1 MKKQLLILLCLLFH
15 VIAFGQ
21 SKTIQLNYSKSDEL
35 ISVKD
40 RGYGGFEMTINVPRI
55 ILNDVNIENKKY
67 ISLSVDGF
75 SKIFEAG
82 VPGIPNYSKLI
93 EIPIGASVKI
103 TAVSYDEEYVKLSDY
118 GIEDKIIPAQ
128 PSCSK
133 NQDIVD
139 FYFNEN
145 IYNSDFYIEQP
156 ICRFEEIGMLRGNR
170 LGRIIISPI
179 QYNPVKNVLKI
190 LNNLQVSV
198 VFENVNIKKTE
209 AINNKYNSRVID
221 DIVRDYT
228 LNSIPRSINNTKNSS
243 PTFVIISDRMFEY
256 IMTSYAGYKESTGF
270 NVLLKYT
277 DESEVGATTSSIKN
291 YLESIYNNPPT
302 GYGVPEYVMFVG
314 DVAQIPTYYS
324 NGHPTDLYY
333 FDYTNDHIPDVY
345 YGRYSANNSNQLDP
359 QIAKTLIYESLLPI
373 DDPSY
378 MYNSVL
384 VAGYDWQGNDVIL
397 GNRTLNYAE
406 NQYFNTAH
414 DITAY
419 TYYQREPSGANYLT
433 NIKNKIN
440 SGAGLVYYTGHCDP
454 SGWDNPNLTI
464 SSIPSLTNEEMYGL
478 WIGNCCKS
486 NKFDE
491 TECFGEAA
499 LRSSGKGAM
508 GYIGATD
515 YTYWVE
521 DYYWALGNK
530 DTSFVPSFDANHLG
544 AFDRFFQMDTI
555 DYIRQGQ
562 FIVAGN
568 LAVEESNSTKK
579 QYYWEIYHLMGDPS
593 VKIEINCGT
602 TTITNETITNYRNY
616 RDCKIIIENTT
627 IQNNAHATFESVLHT
642 TINGPFEVKLGSTIS
657 IY

>member
-55 ILNDVNIENKKY
+55 ILNDVNIGNNKY
-67 ISLSVDGF
+67 ITLNVDEF

-82 VPGIPNYSKLI
+82 VPEIPNYSKLI

-103 TAVSYDEEYVKLSDY
+103 TAVSYDEKYVKLSNY

-128 PSCSK
+128 PSRSK

-179 QYNPVKNVLKI
+179 QYNPMKNMLKI
-190 LNNLQVSV
+190 LNNLRVSV
-198 VFENVNIKKTE
+198 IFENVDVKKTD
-209 AINNKYNSRVID
+209 AIKIKYNSKVFD

-228 LNSIPRSINNTKNSS
+228 LNSIPKSINNTKNSS

-256 IMTSYAGYKESTGF
+256 IMTSYAGYKGATGF
-270 NVLLKYT
+270 NVLLKFT
-277 DESEVGATTSSIKN
+277 DEPEVGSTTSSIKN
-291 YLESIYNNPPT
+291 YLESFYNNPPT

-314 DVAQIPTYYS
+314 DVAQIPTFYS

-345 YGRYSANNSNQLDP
+345 YGRYSANNSNQLDS
-359 QIAKTLIYESLLPI
+359 QIAKTLTYESLLPI

-378 MYNSVL
+378 MRNAIL
-384 VAGYDWQGNDVIL
+384 VAGYDWAGHDLTL
-397 GNRTLNYAE
+397 GNRTLNYAV
-406 NQYFNTAH
+406 NQYFNPAH

-419 TYYQREPSGANYLT
+419 TYYQREPSGANYLI

-440 SGAGLVYYTGHCDP
+440 SGAGFVYYTGHCDP
-454 SGWDNPNLTI
+454 SGWANPNLPQI
-464 SSIPSLTNEEMYGL
+464 KLMVVSRCCPSTTLYLSCG
-478 WIGNCCKS
+478 
-486 NKFDE
+486 FD
-491 TECFGEAA
+491 
-499 LRSSGKGAM
+499 
-508 GYIGATD
+508 
-515 YTYWVE
+515 
-521 DYYWALGNK
+521 
-530 DTSFVPSFDANHLG
+530 
-544 AFDRFFQMDTI
+544 
-555 DYIRQGQ
+555 
-562 FIVAGN
+562 
-568 LAVEESNSTKK
+568 
-579 QYYWEIYHLMGDPS
+579 
-593 VKIEINCGT
+593 KI
-602 TTITNETITNYRNY
+602 
-616 RDCKIIIENTT
+616 NT
-627 IQNNAHATFESVLHT
+627 
-642 TINGPFEVKLGSTIS
+642 
-657 IY
+657 